1 MPGNL
6 QKKDIFISV
15 LWLIRK
21 MTIQFV
27 CLWRTRGK
35 VFPKNARK
43 KYSTVFIKS
52 ILSSRVRVGTLYLQN
67 DCRTSAREYFCCI
80 GSRKRQP
87 FYRYITTRK
96 TAGGSLMSSVFLW
109 GNTRMLLKKL
119 IEERDIIKSQR

>member
-43 KYSTVFIKS
+43 KYSTVS
-52 ILSSRVRVGTLYLQN
+52 IGYGVGTLYLQN

-80 GSRKRQP
+80 RSRKRQP